1 MARILTDTET
11 AELLAEAKPLPE
23 NWQARLKTLPKANQA
38 YKHRE
43 LEITGAQGH
52 PFRVI
57 LRQSDYSALDFSVIL
72 TFTDEDG
79 TEYRLIRYNGRHASQ
94 HTNKW
99 EKARGMENSAFRNRF
114 HIHRATE
121 RYQLA
126 GFAIDGFAEPTDEY
140 GSFDAAL
147 NLFTMNHGF
156 RKPQSPTGPLFDGN
170 AGPEGRT
177 G

>member
-1 MARILTDTET
+1 MDAEI
-11 AELLAEAKPLPE
+11 AELLAEEKPLPE
-23 NWQARLKTLPKANQA
+23 NWQARLKTLAKANQA
-38 YKHRE
+38 YKRRD
-43 LEITGAQGH
+43 LGITGAQGH

-57 LRQSDYSALDFSVIL
+57 LRQSTHSPLDFSVIL

-99 EKARGMENSAFRNRF
+99 EKARGMENSTFRNRF

-147 NLFTMNHGF
+147 DLFTMNHGF
-156 RKPQSPTGPLFDGN
+156 RRPEEPTGPLFDQK
-170 AGPEGRT
+170 PDP
-177 G
+177 